1 MRLVRR
7 TGFTSVWILVDQSM
21 QTFCTGIVRG
31 PDPSYHIEP
40 LKADWISNF
49 GPITWLDSGH
59 EYDFNSV
66 MHYSGYACSNST
78 NGPTI
83 TFKDTDIPVLPNN
96 TDTLSEQG
104 KLLIKDGLN
113 RDLNPGPLAPKARI
127 IPLDHWALFKIASE
141 VVMNWFISNFERYRT
156 N

>member
-1 MRLVRR
+1 MSIFTEKNATCPKERFSSFWLLVS
-7 TGFTSVWILVDQSM
+7 GLESADHSPANKSVN
-21 QTFCTGIVRG
+21 F
-31 PDPSYHIEP
+31 

-104 KLLIKDGLN
+104 KYLIKVGLN

-127 IPLDHWALFKIASE
+127 IPLDH
-141 VVMNWFISNFERYRT
+141 
-156 N
+156 